1 MAAGLREIDTIFL
14 GATLQ
19 TLLYGFYIAVAYECT
34 RMLYLKRKH
43 RRVNKY
49 LVATH
54 VALFLLVSVRC
65 ITTTTRVLYGLR
77 FHQQPDGFIDTGAM
91 NSAWSLVANSAWY
104 LSILVSDAFIIYRVY
119 VVWRGNWYV
128 VSPIIFGWIV
138 NASTGIWYLYTMRFY
153 PRGVLTYSGLLT
165 KAEIAFV
172 AFTLYTN
179 LLSSLLIAYRIWH
192 VRRGVQHL
200 TDGRK
205 DAVHQLLVVMLES
218 AGFYSILLLVHI
230 ILLGLNSLVMYVA
243 TDLETPTI
251 GIVFSYIIVRVSEG
265 VAHGNTSSGGPTSGG
280 ETSGPRR
287 TWTSGAR
294 PGVGTNTIDVAIRL
308 ETVTHHDSDEPVSE
322 TKSTDKSKGG
332 GW

>member
-1 MAAGLREIDTIFL
+1 MH
-14 GATLQ
+14 
-19 TLLYGFYIAVAYECT
+19 CSS
-34 RMLYLKRKH
+34 
-43 RRVNKY
+43 
-49 LVATH
+49 
-54 VALFLLVSVRC
+54 SV
-65 ITTTTRVLYGLR
+65 
-77 FHQQPDGFIDTGAM
+77 HAPFIDH
-91 NSAWSLVANSAWY
+91 LH
-104 LSILVSDAFIIYRVY
+104 
-119 VVWRGNWYV
+119 
-128 VSPIIFGWIV
+128 
-138 NASTGIWYLYTMRFY
+138 
-153 PRGVLTYSGLLT
+153 
-165 KAEIAFV
+165 
-172 AFTLYTN
+172 TLPV
-179 LLSSLLIAYRIWH
+179 LIAYRIWH

-251 GIVFSYIIVRVSEG
+251 GIVVRWLSSLRLLASHCLLASSLLLFPLVNLSPLVNHPLLVNDSPVRTPSLTHPLQFSYIIVRVSEG